1 MFDPAATA
9 SRFLTRRFGILG
21 GLGFVA
27 LLASTELY
35 EIGKALFEV
44 EKDGSGESVETA
56 SGLTYRDL
64 KVGGGA
70 QPKKGDFVGAQFV
83 VKVREEVLLDTKTT
97 GRPIAFTFGKRPYLS
112 VNCEGVE
119 EGLSGMRRGGVRE
132 LTVPPSLAY
141 GGRSRELPNGA
152 LVPPDATVT
161 FLITLEDVTG
171 SYL

>member
-1 MFDPAATA
+1 
-9 SRFLTRRFGILG
+9 
-21 GLGFVA
+21 V
-27 LLASTELY
+27 
-35 EIGKALFEV
+35 
-44 EKDGSGESVETA
+44 
-56 SGLTYRDL
+56 